1 MLTERESGRMGADD
15 LVYVCD
21 TAPGIRRSR
30 CGDGFRYF
38 GADGAPVKS
47 RVARARILSLGI
59 PPAWDNVWICA
70 DPRGHIQATGR
81 DAAGRKQ
88 YRYHDDWRERRD
100 ELKYDQLREFGHALP
115 RLRRKLRQDIDTAP
129 GGREFSIAAL
139 VMLLDGA
146 HLRIGN
152 RPAASAGSYGA
163 ATLRRQHV
171 QLHPDGTIRLDFKG
185 KGGKRVRRILRDRRL
200 HRVLQAVGDL
210 PGGQLFTWIDDAGEP
225 QQISAQHVNAY
236 LADAIGVAGVT
247 AKTFRTWAGSV
258 AAVECALLRRS
269 SPVTIKALSEA
280 AARRLHNTAAICRK
294 AYIHPA
300 ALRLAMLAPEE
311 LTARLGARAPAR
323 PRGLNACERRL
334 LRLLEDDCSPS
345 R

>member
-1 MLTERESGRMGADD
+1 MTSTAD

-30 CGDGFRYF
+30 CGGGFRYF
-38 GADGAPVKS
+38 GADGAPVNGD
-47 RVARARILSLGI
+47 AERARIRSLGI
-59 PPAWDNVWICA
+59 PPAWDDVWICA

-100 ELKYDQLREFGHALP
+100 ELKYDQLREFGQALP
-115 RLRRKLRQDIDTAP
+115 RLRRKLRQDIDAAP

-139 VMLLDGA
+139 VLLLDGA
-146 HLRIGN
+146 HLRIGS
-152 RPAASAGSYGA
+152 RPAAAAGSYGA

-171 QLHPDGTIRLDFKG
+171 QLRPDGTIRLAFKG
-185 KGGKRVRRILRDRRL
+185 KGGKRVRRTLRDRRL

-225 QQISAQHVNAY
+225 QPITAQQVNAY

-258 AAVECALLRRS
+258 AAVECALRRPG
-269 SPVTIKALSEA
+269 PVTLKALSEA
-280 AARRLHNTAAICRK
+280 AAHRLHNTPAICRK
-294 AYIHPA
+294 SYIHPA
-300 ALRLAMLAPEE
+300 ALRLATLGPEE
-311 LTARLGARAPAR
+311 LTARLGARAPPR
-323 PRGLNACERRL
+323 PRGLSACERRL
-334 LRLLEDDCSPS
+334 LHLLEEECATSA
-345 R
+345 